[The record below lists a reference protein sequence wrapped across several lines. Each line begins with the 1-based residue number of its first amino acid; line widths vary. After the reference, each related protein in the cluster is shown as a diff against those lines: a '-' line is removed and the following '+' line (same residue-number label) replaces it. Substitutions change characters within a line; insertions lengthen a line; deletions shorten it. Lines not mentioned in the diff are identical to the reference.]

1 MNGWPSGRLGIDR
14 VEGENIERPRLQCRY
29 QYFFN
34 YLGSLVS
41 LNYKSMKETR
51 LTDEIITA
59 EQMKVIP
66 ENYK

>member
-1 MNGWPSGRLGIDR
+1 MSVHVYNVVI
-14 VEGENIERPRLQCRY
+14 NIFL
-29 QYFFN
+29 N
-34 YLGSLVS
+34 YLESLVS